1 VPACTVQ
8 PQQPTGRSDA
18 LACCDAPHSIT
29 RSNLQQQ
36 QQRQQTLLHALS
48 RVNNPPSSAPTLST
62 HTHTHT
68 RSSLAIVVSL
78 MPHAQYAKHGL
89 CVTVGRPSVCL
100 SVCLPHRCQQQ
111 RRPAGLLLSAGVCTR
126 YRSVAARAPCC
137 RHHAGSVVSRTDGG
151 GSAQTCF
158 TRPERSRLMSAF
170 DC

>member
-36 QQRQQTLLHALS
+36 QQQRQQTLLHALS

-62 HTHTHT
+62 HTHTHSIVSCYRRVIDAP
-68 RSSLAIVVSL
+68 RSVREAGSL
-78 MPHAQYAKHGL
+78 
-89 CVTVGRPSVCL
+89 CNGRASIRL